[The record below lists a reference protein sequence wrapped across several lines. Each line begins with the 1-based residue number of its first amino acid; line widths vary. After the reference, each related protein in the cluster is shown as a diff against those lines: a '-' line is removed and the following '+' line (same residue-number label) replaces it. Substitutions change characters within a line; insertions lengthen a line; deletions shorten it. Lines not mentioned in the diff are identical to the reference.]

1 MYQAL
6 LRQGKD
12 EGTAARIAQAQTG
25 LSLQTGMKP
34 KSDGAGVSKSL
45 FVTSSVRF
53 QKQLNKA
60 FDESKIKRDEK
71 GRFSSTGAAAGV
83 AAAGLGLAGAAA
95 AGLPGARAILPGLRR
110 AVLGA
115 RHRLAREDIRG
126 IARLASASGSGDSTR
141 TLRAVLGALGVKGRE
156 KPAVNALRQM
166 RGQFSQASRRRRAR
180 HQQQQM
186 PSWW

>member
-25 LSLQTGMKP
+25 LSLQTGKKP
-34 KSDGAGVSKSL
+34 KRAAMTKNL
-45 FVTSSVRF
+45 FHLSNQRF

-60 FDESKIKRDEK
+60 GKYEESKHPRDEK
-71 GRFSSTGAAAGV
+71 GRFSAAGV
-83 AAAGLGLAGAAA
+83 AAGVGAAGLGLAGAAA

-115 RHRLAREDIRG
+115 RHRIAREDARG
-126 IARLASASGSGDSTR
+126 ILRTATSSSDVSGATR
-141 TLRAVLGALGVKGRE
+141 AALGAVGAQGRE
-156 KPAVNALRQM
+156 RASTNALRHL
-166 RGQFSQASRRRRAR
+166 RGQFSQASRRRNAR
-180 HQQQQM
+180 RQQQQM